1 MQNGCFCCTLSN
13 DLVDQIIELAS
24 KNMFNYMLIEASGV
38 SEPSQIAPLF
48 DLCDDQHNHDEVHKD
63 GPQLGEVAR
72 LDTCVTV
79 IDAAEFYNNLET
91 MNEFGNG
98 ESQGT
103 IAELMMEQVEFS
115 NVVILNKTDLVN
127 EEQQMDI
134 LDRISILNPKVKV
147 LKSYQSKINVMA
159 ILNTK
164 MYSKEDMTENSV
176 IAEALKVKE
185 AAEKAEEIDNCCK
198 KTLNEEGIKCC
209 KKKARNGQEIDSG
222 LSKIILGVV
231 SNNKV

>member
-1 MQNGCFCCTLSN
+1 MKLRYQNS
-13 DLVDQIIELAS
+13 S
-24 KNMFNYMLIEASGV
+24 
-38 SEPSQIAPLF
+38 
-48 DLCDDQHNHDEVHKD
+48 
-63 GPQLGEVAR
+63 
-72 LDTCVTV
+72 
-79 IDAAEFYNNLET
+79 
-91 MNEFGNG
+91 NG

>member
-1 MQNGCFCCTLSN
+1 
-13 DLVDQIIELAS
+13 
-24 KNMFNYMLIEASGV
+24 
-38 SEPSQIAPLF
+38 
-48 DLCDDQHNHDEVHKD
+48 
-63 GPQLGEVAR
+63 
-72 LDTCVTV
+72 
-79 IDAAEFYNNLET
+79 
-91 MNEFGNG
+91 
-98 ESQGT
+98 
-103 IAELMMEQVEFS
+103 MMEQVEFS

-185 AAEKAEEIDNCCK
+185 ATEKAEEIENCCE

-231 SNNKV
+231 SNNKVY

>member
-1 MQNGCFCCTLSN
+1 MVTDKQTTEGSTLGSHSF
-13 DLVDQIIELAS
+13 VFS
-24 KNMFNYMLIEASGV
+24 FHS
-38 SEPSQIAPLF
+38 
-48 DLCDDQHNHDEVHKD
+48 DDQHNHDEVHKD

-91 MNEFGNG
+91 MNEFADG

-127 EEQQMDI
+127 EEQQIDI

-147 LKSYQSKINVMA
+147 LKSYQSKINVME

-185 AAEKAEEIDNCCK
+185 ATEKTEEIDNCCK
-198 KTLNEEGIKCC
+198 KTLNEEGKKCC
-209 KKKARNGQEIDSG
+209 KKKARNGQEIVKKWSCF
-222 LSKIILGVV
+222 V
-231 SNNKV
+231 

>member
-1 MQNGCFCCTLSN
+1 
-13 DLVDQIIELAS
+13 
-24 KNMFNYMLIEASGV
+24 MLIEASGV

-185 AAEKAEEIDNCCK
+185 ATEKAEVVYDRNHLFGLGSNTETETGNWPKILTDTETNRNHKILNWKALHQGVCK
-198 KTLNEEGIKCC
+198 KFSCHVKY
-209 KKKARNGQEIDSG
+209 RNIYS
-222 LSKIILGVV
+222 VYH
-231 SNNKV
+231 

>member
-1 MQNGCFCCTLSN
+1 
-13 DLVDQIIELAS
+13 
-24 KNMFNYMLIEASGV
+24 
-38 SEPSQIAPLF
+38 
-48 DLCDDQHNHDEVHKD
+48 
-63 GPQLGEVAR
+63 
-72 LDTCVTV
+72 
-79 IDAAEFYNNLET
+79 
-91 MNEFGNG
+91 
-98 ESQGT
+98 
-103 IAELMMEQVEFS
+103 MMEQVEFS

-185 AAEKAEEIDNCCK
+185 ATEKAEVELVSK
-198 KTLNEEGIKCC
+198 ELNHIGVI
-209 KKKARNGQEIDSG
+209 AG
-222 LSKIILGVV
+222 LFRQIMLS
-231 SNNKV
+231 

>member
-91 MNEFGNG
+91 MNEFADG
-98 ESQGT
+98 ES
-103 IAELMMEQVEFS
+103 
-115 NVVILNKTDLVN
+115 
-127 EEQQMDI
+127 
-134 LDRISILNPKVKV
+134 KV
-147 LKSYQSKINVMA
+147 INVGSDTFGNP
-159 ILNTK
+159 IFQK
-164 MYSKEDMTENSV
+164 
-176 IAEALKVKE
+176 
-185 AAEKAEEIDNCCK
+185 
-198 KTLNEEGIKCC
+198 
-209 KKKARNGQEIDSG
+209 G
-222 LSKIILGVV
+222 LQ
-231 SNNKV
+231 N